1 MRVTL
6 GILANLI
13 AICVWSAS
21 AQAAEATAAPVEGAL
36 YEGLEPGAFMKRW
49 LVCGPFPVFDGE
61 EKPDDATAQRQAFH
75 RDFLTQQGGEA
86 QIRPTPQ
93 MVHQSDG
100 KEYPWQKVESP
111 TNSIDLARLYG
122 PKEYVIAYA
131 WAEIDMPTATS
142 AVLGIGSDDAVK
154 VWLNGEQVHENWTDR
169 PAREDDDLVLVK
181 FRAGRNHLLLKVQN
195 GRELWGFACRLL
207 DAKTLGDKLLS
218 ALRSGDLGVVQM
230 CISYGADVNAKDQ
243 YGFTPLQV
251 ARMRGQ
257 EESVR
262 LLLAKGADPNATV
275 PAAGTPTGFL
285 DILWGSLKENYPM
298 MEYAGAFDESWYEA
312 CKQEIR
318 DMTSLYEALPVMDAM
333 LVRRLNDYHTSLYW
347 EGKRDLVG
355 PPVRAGLVEDQ
366 IVMMQC
372 PPELGVACGDVVLE
386 IDGANARERFDH
398 VLPGAFGATAYAR
411 ARSACQAIFEG
422 EPRSQIR
429 LKLCNRQGEVYEKV
443 LTRGDGGGYGF
454 QREPVLSS
462 RVIDDRVGYIRI
474 RGWGGFSPDE
484 FDKLLEPLRERPC
497 LILDVRDNGGGA
509 DGLAENVIGR
519 FITHKVVASISFQR
533 QAGTN
538 TYEKFTNVVEPRGPW
553 CYPGKVAVL
562 INEGC
567 ASACEHFVS
576 GMFEAGALLVG
587 TPTTGACGWSNGI
600 DLPGGVT
607 LRCSLTFPLHG
618 KVPSPL
624 HGIEPHH
631 LVAPTIEDIRAGR
644 DTVLEKA
651 TTLLNP

>member
-1 MRVTL
+1 MQVTL
-6 GILANLI
+6 GILANLVC
-13 AICVWSAS
+13 ICVWCVS
-21 AQAAEATAAPVEGAL
+21 AQAAEAAAPVQEAF
-36 YEGLEPGAFMKRW
+36 YEGLEPGASMKRW
-49 LVCGPFPVFDGE
+49 LVCGPFPVFDGQ
-61 EKPDDATAQRQAFH
+61 KRPDDTAAQRQAFY
-75 RDFLTQQGGEA
+75 RDYLTQHGGET

-93 MVHQSDG
+93 MVHQRDG

-111 TNSIDLARLYG
+111 ANVIDLMGLYG

-131 WAEIDMPTATS
+131 WAEIDMPAATS

-154 VWLNGEQVHENWTDR
+154 VWLNGEQVHENWADR

-230 CISYGADVNAKDQ
+230 CLSYGADVNATDK

-257 EESVR
+257 EEVAK
-262 LLLAKGADPNATV
+262 LLLAKGADPNVTV
-275 PAAGTPTGFL
+275 PAAGTPAGFL
-285 DILWGSLKENYPM
+285 DILWNSLKENYPM

-312 CKQEIR
+312 CKQEIT
-318 DMTSLYEALPVMDAM
+318 DMNSLYEALPVMDTM

-355 PPVRAGLVEDQ
+355 PPVHASLVEDH
-366 IVMMQC
+366 IVVMQC
-372 PPELGVACGDVVLE
+372 PQELGVARGDIVLE
-386 IDGANARERFDH
+386 IDGTNARERFDRE
-398 VLPGAFGATAYAR
+398 LPDAFGATPYAKT
-411 ARSACQAIFEG
+411 RSACQAIFEG
-422 EPRSQIR
+422 EPGSQVK
-429 LKLCNRQGEVYEKV
+429 LKLCNGQGEVYEKV
-443 LTRGDGGGYGF
+443 LRRGGGFGSP
-454 QREPVLSS
+454 REPVLSS

-474 RGWGGFSPDE
+474 RVWGGFSPDE
-484 FDKLLEPLRERPC
+484 FDKLLEPLREKPC
-497 LILDVRDNGGGA
+497 LIIDVRDNGGGA
-509 DGLAENVIGR
+509 DNLAETVIGR

-533 QAGTN
+533 RAGTD
-538 TYEKFTNVVEPRGPW
+538 TYEKFINVVAPRGPW

-631 LVAPTIEDIRAGR
+631 LVLPTIEDIRAGR

-651 TTLLNP
+651 ITLLNR